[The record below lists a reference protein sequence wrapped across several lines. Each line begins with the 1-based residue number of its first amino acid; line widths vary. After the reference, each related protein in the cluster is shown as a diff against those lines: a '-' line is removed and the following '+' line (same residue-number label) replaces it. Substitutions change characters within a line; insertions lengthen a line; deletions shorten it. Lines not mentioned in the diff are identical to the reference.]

1 MSVASL
7 LLQARRGAPAA
18 DLPLLLSENVPLLKS
33 WAHAFNS
40 ASFDFIASSSQ
51 VINLKLARKPTASF
65 MYEEHGNANLSE
77 DVMSD
82 AFHTEAF
89 ACAPHEVLAMCKQPP
104 AGTSVYY
111 TQEVSKD
118 VLDERTP
125 GWQDLASGAVNN
137 KPIRCSVWMS
147 SQGANTHAH
156 YDAFDNVI
164 VQLYGK
170 KRVTL
175 WPPREHWHLRVF
187 PDAHPRARKSRLVE
201 PAGPSGPTPWQVV
214 ELEPGSAI
222 RIPALWFH
230 HVENVGADAAVSLN
244 CFSDS
249 TLREAS
255 SRAFSAASACSA
267 NFASAMDGALATSP
281 SLREAVGA
289 TDFRE
294 LCARMLW
301 SRYAS
306 LSDSYE
312 PVRGSAREETPVVSE
327 AGDESHQ
334 LRTALE
340 RVHSLSGEY
349 GAASVVCAHMAELA
363 CVVASS
369 SSSSSS
375 PNQGASDVRAW
386 LRKHAE

>member
-1 MSVASL
+1 MSKFNPQSNSGFVSPVAVAKLALCTPFMSVASL

-33 WAHAFNS
+33 WVQAFNS

-51 VINLKLARKPTASF
+51 VINLKRARKPTASF

-175 WPPREHWHLRVF
+175 WPPREHWQMRVF
-187 PDAHPRARKSRLVE
+187 PDAHPRARKSRPLTLVSNMRSQSSSK
-201 PAGPSGPTPWQVV
+201 PSSKGPLPTA
-214 ELEPGSAI
+214 S
-222 RIPALWFH
+222 PALLTNARSGSPWDEAEMPACSMRRATPSF
-230 HVENVGADAAVSLN
+230 VAALSRTSHAPTCTSAPRAWHASARL
-244 CFSDS
+244 DK
-249 TLREAS
+249 RS
-255 SRAFSAASACSA
+255 SRLLVNKRFH
-267 NFASAMDGALATSP
+267 P
-281 SLREAVGA
+281 
-289 TDFRE
+289 
-294 LCARMLW
+294 
-301 SRYAS
+301 
-306 LSDSYE
+306 
-312 PVRGSAREETPVVSE
+312 
-327 AGDESHQ
+327 
-334 LRTALE
+334 
-340 RVHSLSGEY
+340 
-349 GAASVVCAHMAELA
+349 
-363 CVVASS
+363 
-369 SSSSSS
+369 
-375 PNQGASDVRAW
+375 
-386 LRKHAE
+386 